1 MKQNSTKSLYTVLGT
16 ALFLA
21 LFNAVQVTVFCIAG
35 IIRPETWGIEW
46 FEHDTWMQYA
56 VLIGRMVGGL
66 AFSALLTLFIY
77 NTAKAAKTGIL
88 FPRQNFGIL
97 IGSAVSLFVYRFFY
111 DNVSLLHL
119 GDDQVRAI
127 CISSDSLIYSLIIVA
142 FALMYRV
149 ASKVSEENNL
159 TI

>member
-1 MKQNSTKSLYTVLGT
+1 
-16 ALFLA
+16 
-21 LFNAVQVTVFCIAG
+21 
-35 IIRPETWGIEW
+35 
-46 FEHDTWMQYA
+46 MQYA
-56 VLIGRMVGGL
+56 VLIGRMVGRL
-66 AFSALLTLFIY
+66 VYSALLTIFIC

-88 FPRQNFGIL
+88 FPKQNFGIL

-119 GDDQVRAI
+119 GDDQIRAI